1 MQLNVIKILNEFI
14 EEENVNLEDID
25 RNASLI
31 DMGILDSMD
40 LTQVLLK
47 IESISNKNIDYSELD
62 FETAFSINGLEKLLL
77 D

>member
-1 MQLNVIKILNEFI
+1 MQLNIIKILNEFI
-14 EEENVNLEDID
+14 EEEEVILEDID

-31 DMGILDSMD
+31 EMGILDSMD